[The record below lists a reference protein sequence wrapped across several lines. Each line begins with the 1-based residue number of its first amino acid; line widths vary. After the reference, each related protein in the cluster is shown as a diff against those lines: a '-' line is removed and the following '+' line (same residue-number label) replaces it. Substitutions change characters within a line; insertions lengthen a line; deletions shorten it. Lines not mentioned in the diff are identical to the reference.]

1 MDLFMKCIVVSNLDK
16 SHFHAICNVQK
27 KTDLLYMSNKKEN
40 NVSVHTNFVL
50 KQCFYGVMN

>member
-27 KTDLLYMSNKKEN
+27 NTDLLYISNKKEN